1 MWCSSSS
8 DNNINSNDSNLVTFN
23 TRCTLVCI
31 KTFGIALSQLERKFN
46 FNGINGFFPLFTE
59 QLLYSWQGQELTLKF
74 K

>member
-59 QLLYSWQGQELTLKF
+59 QLLYS
-74 K
+74 